1 MSMPSGSSTVAR
13 RVPQQDRSSKRV
25 SSFLDAA
32 ETLIAGSSYEAT
44 TMTDIAQ
51 RSGASI
57 GCVYQY
63 FPDKESVARAL
74 HSWYGDQMEEQLAP
88 IIEQAGDLSAEEL
101 AHRLVTMMVSFVD
114 AHPAFLRLLEAPI
127 RFARSPEARYRLRN
141 RIAEAF
147 RAKNVGLSK
156 DEAWMTA
163 NVTLQ
168 ILKSLGALYAPAGSQ
183 EKLRVTRE
191 FQVVLS
197 GYLTVRL

>member
-1 MSMPSGSSTVAR
+1 
-13 RVPQQDRSSKRV
+13 
-25 SSFLDAA
+25 
-32 ETLIAGSSYEAT
+32 
-44 TMTDIAQ
+44 MTGIAQ

-88 IIEQAGDLSAEEL
+88 IIEQAVHLSAEEL
-101 AHRLVTMMVSFVD
+101 AHRLAVMMAAFVE
-114 AHPAFLRLLEAPI
+114 AHPAFLQLLESPI
-127 RFARSPEARYRLRN
+127 RFARNPEARHRLRN

-147 RAKNVGLSK
+147 RAKNKELSRE
-156 DEAWMTA
+156 DAWMTA

-168 ILKSLGALYAPAGSQ
+168 ILKGLGALYAPLTPQ
-183 EKLRVTRE
+183 ERVRVTRE

-197 GYLTVRL
+197 EYLKVRL